1 MSNQLVQLLFMEESI
16 TALILKNVASSSGRE
31 ISDLECLVFGI
42 SLVGLVELHEN

>member
-16 TALILKNVASSSGRE
+16 TAMILKNVARSSGRE
-31 ISDLECLVFGI
+31 ISVLECLVFGI